1 MSEQPTDRFLGLHES
16 EYRRLAA
23 LENVS
28 AETVTEALRQ
38 IGHEAKV
45 TACEYVRP
53 SAYNGIFDIVL
64 DGTLATL
71 HVWFGDSLAG
81 AEAELALRRR
91 LVSCG
96 LPLETIRLPV
106 GDEPLHVGGQPAC
119 VLERAEG
126 NEGPNYVPV
135 NVTDA
140 YAETAANMARLVAQV
155 HVSALGLERLDYRE
169 PPWLA
174 SLATWKPEL
183 SVGRAGERGT
193 AVLAALD
200 AAKARFEAHCAA
212 THLPVGVVHGCPG
225 TWTVLVDDAGRITT
239 MLDLD
244 SAHRDHLVFD
254 LAHLLTQW
262 GQCAVSESE
271 SRFEPALVRRIL
283 DAYTQVRPL
292 SHAEREALATAVP
305 LRHAIDMLRVWN
317 AVGNEKLVPFSWPE
331 YLDGLH
337 VELFEDAEW
346 RDLVVGAA

>member
-16 EYRRLAA
+16 EYQRLAA
-23 LENVS
+23 LENIC
-28 AETVTEALRQ
+28 ADAVTEALRQ
-38 IGHEAKV
+38 IGHDAQV
-45 TACEYVRP
+45 TTCEQVRT
-53 SAYNGIFDIVL
+53 SRYNVDYDIVL
-64 DGTLATL
+64 DGAPATL
-71 HVWFGDSLAG
+71 HVWFGDRSAG

-91 LVSCG
+91 LASCG
-96 LPLETIRLPV
+96 LPIETPLLPV
-106 GDEPLHVGGQPAC
+106 GDEPLNVAGRLAR
-119 VLERAEG
+119 VFKRAEG
-126 NEGPNYVPV
+126 NEGPNYTPV
-135 NVTDA
+135 KVTDA

-174 SLATWKPEL
+174 SLAAWKREL

-193 AVLAALD
+193 AVLATLD

-239 MLDLD
+239 MLEID

-271 SRFEPALVRRIL
+271 SRFEPVLVRRIL

-317 AVGNEKLVPFSWPE
+317 AVGNEKLVPFSWSE